1 VLNVARAFLV
11 GGARSVMMTLWPVS
25 DATSAALMRQ
35 FYEHL
40 VKGADVS
47 ESLRASKR
55 AVFERFGPESLATIA
70 AFQIVGDGAQRLGKP
85 GPAMQTVGA
94 R

>member
-11 GGARSVMMTLWPVS
+11 AGARSVMMTLWPVS

-40 VKGADVS
+40 LKGDDVS

-55 AVFERFGPESLATIA
+55 AVLERFGPESVATIA
-70 AFQIVGDGAQRLGKP
+70 AFQIVGDGAQRIGRP
-85 GPAMQTVGA
+85 RSSSQTVGA

>member
-1 VLNVARAFLV
+1 
-11 GGARSVMMTLWPVS
+11 MMTLWPVS

-40 VKGADVS
+40 ARGDDVS
-47 ESLRASKR
+47 EALRASKR
-55 AVFERFGPESLATIA
+55 SVIERFGPESLATTA
-70 AFQIVGDGAQRLGKP
+70 AFQIVGDGAQHIGKSR
-85 GPAMQTVGA
+85 AASQTVGG